1 MQVGPGEIGS
11 GKVGSRQVEPLEIG
25 AREIAPTAI
34 LAASR
39 QQIGRISR
47 AGGSS
52 RCRYNPEAKDQKG
65 RGDQGLHGGPP
76 LSFSIMIGK
85 ALFVAAGIALAG
97 LGSQAAAEE
106 APVYRGSAQVVGP
119 AMLSLAVKRVV
130 LYGVDAPVKGQPC
143 YAGAKIWD
151 CATASAKTLL
161 NLVGTQEIACE
172 QRRVDGFGRV
182 FAVCEAGEVDI
193 NRALVEAGMAVA
205 LPKETPDYVAS
216 EAAAKSKGVG
226 VWRGPFTAP
235 ADYREM
241 LAGHPQER

>member
-1 MQVGPGEIGS
+1 
-11 GKVGSRQVEPLEIG
+11 
-25 AREIAPTAI
+25 
-34 LAASR
+34 
-39 QQIGRISR
+39 
-47 AGGSS
+47 
-52 RCRYNPEAKDQKG
+52 
-65 RGDQGLHGGPP
+65 
-76 LSFSIMIGK
+76 MIGK

-106 APVYRGSAQVVGP
+106 APVYRGSAEVVGP
-119 AMLSLAVKRVV
+119 AMLSLAGKRIV

-161 NLVGTQEIACE
+161 NLIGTQEIACE

-182 FAVCEAGEVDI
+182 FAVCEAGEVDL

-226 VWRGPFTAP
+226 VWRGPFIAP

>member
-1 MQVGPGEIGS
+1 M
-11 GKVGSRQVEPLEIG
+11 
-25 AREIAPTAI
+25 
-34 LAASR
+34 
-39 QQIGRISR
+39 
-47 AGGSS
+47 
-52 RCRYNPEAKDQKG
+52 N
-65 RGDQGLHGGPP
+65 
-76 LSFSIMIGK
+76 GK
-85 ALFVAAGIALAG
+85 ALVVAGGFALTVF
-97 LGSQAAAEE
+97 GSQTTAADP
-106 APVYRGSAQVVGP
+106 PVYRGSAEVVGP
-119 AMLSLAVKRVV
+119 AMLSINGKRIV

-161 NLVGTQEIACE
+161 NLIGTQEIACE

-182 FAVCEAGEVDI
+182 FAVCKAGELDL

-205 LPKETPDYVAS
+205 LPKETADYVAS

-226 VWRGPFTAP
+226 VWRGPFIAP